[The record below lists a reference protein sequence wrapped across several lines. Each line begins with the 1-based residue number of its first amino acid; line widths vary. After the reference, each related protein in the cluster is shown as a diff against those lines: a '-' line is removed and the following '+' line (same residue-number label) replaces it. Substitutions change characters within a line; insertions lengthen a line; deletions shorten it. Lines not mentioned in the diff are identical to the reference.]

1 MQALSRVLLIG
12 SEGFLGSVLVPYLQ
26 KEKGFHI
33 TGVDKCFFGVNNK
46 KSVNFKFFKKD
57 YNLLPKKFFENFDII
72 VDLVNISNDPASE
85 LNKKF
90 TYQTNFLNKK
100 KLYKKLKNLKN
111 LSRYIYMSSCSVY
124 GNNNNLISEKSKP
137 KPISLYSKLCL
148 KYEEYLKKK
157 KIIPYTIMRLGT
169 LYGWSER
176 MRYDIAINKII
187 RDMIF
192 LKKIEILGGTQLR
205 FFCHNMFACRV
216 IKKIINDDKKLMFK
230 KILNIGNF
238 NTNIIKLSKKILQL
252 TKIKKVNLYHEI
264 NTVDKRSYEVS
275 VSTSKKLYKD
285 INFKKLTDNSI
296 IDTFKKIKK
305 DKKPFSKN
313 KITLAVYK
321 NYLKKNNYDS
331 IL

>member
-1 MQALSRVLLIG
+1 MKKILILG

-124 GNNNNLISEKSKP
+124 GNNSNLISEKSKP

-205 FFCHNMFACRV
+205 FFCYNMFACRV
-216 IKKIINDDKKLMFK
+216 IKKIINDDKKVLFK

>member
-1 MQALSRVLLIG
+1 MKKILILG

-57 YNLLPKKFFENFDII
+57 YNLLPKKFFENFNVI

-85 LNKKF
+85 LNRKF

-124 GNNNNLISEKSKP
+124 GNNSNLISEKSKP

-157 KIIPYTIMRLGT
+157 KMIPFTIMRLGT

-192 LKKIEILGGTQLR
+192 LKKIEILGGSQLR
-205 FFCHNMFACRV
+205 FFCHNMFACEV
-216 IKKIINDDKKLMFK
+216 IHRIINKSEKIILSFHKN
-230 KILNIGNF
+230 ILSF
-238 NTNIIKLSKKILQL
+238 
-252 TKIKKVNLYHEI
+252 
-264 NTVDKRSYEVS
+264 
-275 VSTSKKLYKD
+275 
-285 INFKKLTDNSI
+285 
-296 IDTFKKIKK
+296 
-305 DKKPFSKN
+305 
-313 KITLAVYK
+313 
-321 NYLKKNNYDS
+321 
-331 IL
+331 